1 MNLNGEKDVLNAA
14 KWEGRLRTV
23 IEHGTELFQT

>member
-1 MNLNGEKDVLNAA
+1 MEKKDVLNAV